1 MARKKKQLPILE
13 KVTITDVAAEGKAIA
28 RVNDMVVFVP
38 FVAPGDVVDI
48 QLTRKKNSYAEGK
61 PVYFHEYSAKRAE
74 PFCEHFGVC
83 GGCKWQ
89 HLPYEEQ
96 LYYKQK
102 QVYDNLTR
110 IGKVEMEEKL
120 PILGSERTTFYR
132 SGASFDCMNGVG
144 FHIPGMFDKVLDIHK
159 CWLQDDISNKIRL
172 CVKEYCLSHEGYP
185 FFDLR
190 NQEGFVRT
198 LMIRTAST
206 GDLMVVLVF
215 FHEDVERREALLS
228 HLAERFPEITSLMY
242 VINGKC
248 NDTIT
253 DQEVL
258 VFKGKDHI
266 IEEMEGLQFK
276 VGPKSFYQTNSEQA
290 YNLYKV
296 AREFAGLTGNEM
308 VYDLYTGTGTI
319 ANFVS
324 RQAKK
329 VIGIEYVPEAIEDAK
344 VNSALNHIENTLFY
358 AGDMKDILTQ
368 DFINQHGRPD
378 VIITDPPRAGMHDD
392 VINTILF
399 AEPERIVYVSC
410 NPATQA
416 RDLSLLSVKYSVK
429 KVRPVDMFPHTHH
442 VENVVLLEKK

>member
-1 MARKKKQLPILE
+1 
-13 KVTITDVAAEGKAIA
+13 
-28 RVNDMVVFVP
+28 MVVFVP
-38 FVAPGDVVDI
+38 FAAPGDVVDI
-48 QLTRKKNSYAEGK
+48 QLFKKRHNYAEGK
-61 PVYFHEYSAKRAE
+61 VVAIHEYAQERE
-74 PFCEHFGVC
+74 QPFCEHFGVC

-89 HLPYEEQ
+89 HLPYEAQ
-96 LYYKQK
+96 LRYKQK
-102 QVYDNLTR
+102 QVVDNLTR
-110 IGKVEMEEKL
+110 IGKIHMEEVR
-120 PILGSERTTFYR
+120 PILGSARTRFYR
-132 SGASFDCMNGVG
+132 NKLEYTFSNKKWLLEEQVNSGEAIDNMNGVG

-159 CWLQDDISNKIRL
+159 CWLQDDISNRIRL
-172 CVKEYCLSHEGYP
+172 EVKNYCLSHEGYP

-190 NQEGFVRT
+190 NQEGFMRT

-215 FHEDVERREALLS
+215 FHEEKSKREALLS
-228 HLAERFPEITSLMY
+228 HIADCFPQITSLLY
-242 VINGKC
+242 VINEKC

-253 DQEVL
+253 DQEVHC
-258 VFKGKDHI
+258 FKGKDHI

-296 AREFAGLTGNEM
+296 ARDFARLTGNEL

-324 RQAKK
+324 RQARK

-344 VNSALNHIENTLFY
+344 VNSALNGIENTLFY
-358 AGDMKDILTQ
+358 AGDMKDILTEE
-368 DFINQHGRPD
+368 FINEHGRPD

-392 VINTILF
+392 VIKTILGTR
-399 AEPERIVYVSC
+399 PKRIVYVSC

-416 RDLSLLSVKYSVK
+416 RDLNLLDEAYA
-429 KVRPVDMFPHTHH
+429 VRCVQPVDMFPHTHH
-442 VENVVLLEKK
+442 VENVVLLEARDTTQPA